1 MSRGMTVKAVTRRPA
16 TGTLLRPVEAIA
28 GAVAAARGARALHP
42 RGRTFHATVRIL
54 GSGSGTALLERAAE
68 HRALVRFSRGAGLPA
83 GWPDVLGVALRICHA
98 GGHDVHLDLLAS
110 TAAGRAPLARHVPM
124 LRRRLATTYTT
135 VAGYRTRDGRRYLA
149 VLPDPAAEDIGTDLD
164 TLTAAAVR
172 GRARFLLAVGTATG
186 RWRVFGHL
194 TVGEP
199 IPQEVDRG
207 LAFDP
212 VRHRVPE
219 LQTDGVLW
227 RLRAAAYR
235 GSRRRRGG
243 RLATPAGE

>member
-1 MSRGMTVKAVTRRPA
+1 MRLLRRPVS
-16 TGTLLRPVEAIA
+16 GTLSRPVEAIA
-28 GAVAAARGARALHP
+28 GALAAARGARALHP
-42 RGRTFHATVRIL
+42 RGRTFHATVRSL
-54 GSGSGTALLERAAE
+54 GGGSGTALLERAAE

-110 TAAGRAPLARHVPM
+110 TVVGRAPLARHVPM

-135 VAGYRTRDGRRYLA
+135 VSGYRTDRGRRYVA
-149 VLPDPAAEDIGTDLD
+149 VLPDPAAEDPGTDLD
-164 TLTAAAVR
+164 TLTAVAAR

-199 IPQEVDRG
+199 MSPEADRR

-212 VRHRVPE
+212 VRHRAPG
-219 LQTDGVLW
+219 LRTDGVLW

-243 RLATPAGE
+243 HLATPAGT